1 METFYVKLADCTV
14 YVKLAD
20 CTVYVKLADCTV
32 YGVSFKDS
40 YPVILVGANNQ
51 SLNVIP
57 RQV

>member
-20 CTVYVKLADCTV
+20 RTV